1 LPPQFQH
8 LEERC
13 SPSNIFRGASLPHYY
28 TPGVEQHYTPGVN
41 TAQSGVLQLSHCT
54 PLCICLPV
62 IYNSQK
68 LEIIFMKLGMLAL
81 QMKNI
86 SSDITVGLLARDVT
100 NWQQQATNP
109 LTAVQ
114 CGLGD

>member
-1 LPPQFQH
+1 
-8 LEERC
+8 
-13 SPSNIFRGASLPHYY
+13 
-28 TPGVEQHYTPGVN
+28 
-41 TAQSGVLQLSHCT
+41 
-54 PLCICLPV
+54 
-62 IYNSQK
+62 
-68 LEIIFMKLGMLAL
+68 MKLGMLAL